1 MIIEIYER
9 WPMGSQNTELKKKK
23 KLQTGIIDR
32 RNYRNK
38 AH

>member
-23 KLQTGIIDR
+23 KITNWD
-32 RNYRNK
+32 
-38 AH
+38 H